1 MAQSGAHGS
10 MDIHDQKE
18 TFHGF
23 LTATVWMS
31 GLIAQALML
40 ATLAFAIGLGW
51 WPGFCAFVA
60 IGIVLGLAFRMGSVY
75 WAVQVALWVL
85 LALGGLIVPALAG
98 MMG

>member
-1 MAQSGAHGS
+1 MAQSGAHGG
-10 MDIHDQKE
+10 MDIHDQKS

-23 LTATVWMS
+23 LMASLWTSV
-31 GLIAQALML
+31 LIAQSVML
-40 ATLAFAIGLGW
+40 LTLSFAIGMGW

-60 IGIVLGLAFRMGSVY
+60 IGVAVGLIFRMGSVY

-85 LALGGLIVPALAG
+85 LALGGLIVPALSG